1 MNLTKL
7 PENLP
12 EPIDDG
18 VSDHLLGLSLPSIS
32 LVCTNGNKVDISK
45 LNGRQVIFIYPMTGR
60 PDVDLPEGWN
70 EIPGARGCTPQSCSF
85 RDLYSEF
92 KLLDTEIFGLST
104 QSSEYQQEVLAR
116 LHLPFQLLSD
126 SSLHLKN
133 IIGLP
138 TFNVGD
144 MELYK
149 RITLITEDAHIKKV
163 FYPVY
168 PADRNAELVLNSLR
182 SNDN

>member
-18 VSDHLLGLSLPSIS
+18 ASNHLLGLKLPSLSLIS
-32 LVCTNGNKVDISK
+32 TNGNKVNLSK
-45 LNGRQVIFIYPMTGR
+45 LKGRQVIFIYPMTGR
-60 PDVDLPEGWN
+60 PDVALPKGWN

-85 RDLYSEF
+85 RDLYKEF

-116 LHLPFQLLSD
+116 LHLPFQLISD
-126 SSLHLKN
+126 CKLELKKE
-133 IIGLP
+133 IRLP
-138 TFNVGD
+138 TFIVGN

-149 RITLITEDAHIKKV
+149 RMTLIIEDGYIKKV

-168 PADRNAELVLNSLR
+168 PADKNADLVLNYLQ
-182 SNDN
+182 NQ

>member
-12 EPIDDG
+12 APTDDG
-18 VSDHLLGLSLPSIS
+18 ASKHLLGLKLPSLSLIS
-32 LVCTNGNKVDISK
+32 TNGNKVNLSK
-45 LNGRQVIFIYPMTGR
+45 LKGRQVIFIYPMTGR
-60 PDVDLPEGWN
+60 PDVALPEAWN

-85 RDLYSEF
+85 RDLYKEF

-126 SSLHLKN
+126 CKLELKKE
-133 IIGLP
+133 IQFP
-138 TFNVGD
+138 TFIVGN

-149 RITLITEDAHIKKV
+149 RMTLIIEDAKIIKV
-163 FYPVY
+163 CYPVF
-168 PADRNAELVLNSLR
+168 PPDQNAEIVLNFLCTNIS
-182 SNDN
+182 